1 MDHILQNCTISIL
14 KLPSLGGLSGTVLTD
29 FQSLTKEPDIKKKSN
44 PEDCMNLDRIL
55 LLCCLLPY
63 LLFTKPNQ
71 YRWELLKVD
80 QCHAA
85 KFKMFSSWS
94 MKDSPVKKKT
104 IPTYRYSQW
113 KIKWNLGT
121 PLPWGSR
128 LLTVTETSSLTTSTA
143 TNFSLS

>member
-1 MDHILQNCTISIL
+1 
-14 KLPSLGGLSGTVLTD
+14 
-29 FQSLTKEPDIKKKSN
+29 
-44 PEDCMNLDRIL
+44 MNLDRIL

-94 MKDSPVKKKT
+94 MKDSPVKKKQYLHT
-104 IPTYRYSQW
+104 GTVNGKSNEIWGLLYLEG
-113 KIKWNLGT
+113 LGY
-121 PLPWGSR
+121 
-128 LLTVTETSSLTTSTA
+128 
-143 TNFSLS
+143 